1 MRLTYVGNISSY
13 SKGGDG
19 EELQYAEVKIR
30 QRLSR
35 DGQAKAETSAGPH
48 RPHRE
53 EQVEYGEF
61 KIAERLT
68 GPDGAPR
75 GSEQVEYGE
84 FKILERPR
92 QNDRPMGPDGAQ
104 QGSEQV
110 EYGQI
115 KFSERPWEVR

>member
-1 MRLTYVGNISSY
+1 MR
-13 SKGGDG
+13 
-19 EELQYAEVKIR
+19 Q
-30 QRLSR
+30 QLSR
-35 DGQAKAETSAGPH
+35 DGQARSQTSSPKDQLIAGRH
-48 RPHRE
+48 QPHRE

-61 KIAERLT
+61 KIAERLP
-68 GPDGAPR
+68 GPGGAPR

-92 QNDRPMGPDGAQ
+92 QNDGPMGPDGAQ

-115 KFSERPWEVR
+115 KFKERPREVR